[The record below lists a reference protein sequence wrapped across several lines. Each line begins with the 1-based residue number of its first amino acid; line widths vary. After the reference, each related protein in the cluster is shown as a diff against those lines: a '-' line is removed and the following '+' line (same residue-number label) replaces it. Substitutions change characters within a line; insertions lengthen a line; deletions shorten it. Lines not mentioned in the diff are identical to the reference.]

1 MEYNIEA
8 EATVLAEFESWR
20 SMDSSTTNDGSLISD
35 YDKAHIESIL
45 NGEGDWFTAQ
55 LLRLVAKADTANR
68 GRLHEAFP
76 EVVDAYLEWYYH
88 VEVPATGAG
97 GKMGHSTGAI

>member
-1 MEYNIEA
+1 MAGGAWVDLMN
-8 EATVLAEFESWR
+8 
-20 SMDSSTTNDGSLISD
+20 D
-35 YDKAHIESIL
+35 YDKAHIANIL

-55 LLRLVAKADTANR
+55 LLRLVAKADTTNR

-88 VEVPATGAG
+88 VEVPATR
-97 GKMGHSTGAI
+97 